1 MQRMNT
7 IALAKKEIINLC
19 GGGRLGCATD
29 VEFDPTTA
37 CVLALLV
44 AQGSGL
50 FSFGKVDY
58 LRIPW
63 RCVECIGE
71 DTVLV
76 RMTEQEIAANT
87 QPLQTNTGACDRK
100 KGC

>member
-1 MQRMNT
+1 MQRINT
-7 IALAKKEIINLC
+7 IELAKKEIINLC

-29 VEFDPTTA
+29 VEFDASNA

-50 FSFGKVDY
+50 FSFGKTEY

-76 RMTEQEIAANT
+76 RMSQQEIAAHT
-87 QPLQTNTGACDRK
+87 HPLQSCGDACDGK
-100 KGC
+100 

>member
-1 MQRMNT
+1 MQRINT
-7 IALAKKEIINLC
+7 IELTKKEIINLC

-29 VEFDPTTA
+29 VEFDASNA

-44 AQGSGL
+44 PQGRGL
-50 FSFGKVDY
+50 LSFGKMEY

-76 RMTEQEIAANT
+76 RMSPQEIA
-87 QPLQTNTGACDRK
+87 TNTHSLLAGDENK
-100 KGC
+100 VGQ